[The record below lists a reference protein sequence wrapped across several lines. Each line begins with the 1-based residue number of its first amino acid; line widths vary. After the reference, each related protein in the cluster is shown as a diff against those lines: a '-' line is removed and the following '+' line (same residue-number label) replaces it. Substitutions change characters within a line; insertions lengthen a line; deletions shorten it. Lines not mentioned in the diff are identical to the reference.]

1 MYLMPARFLTN
12 HVKIYLLQTIIVLLV
27 LARKIL
33 VELVEININT
43 LFVLHVLNH
52 NNILAIIT
60 HRCKVTI
67 IKIVYAFVVKSYSA
81 IIHKPIVANNIVNLT
96 KKSGT
101 KI

>member
-27 LARKIL
+27 IASKI
-33 VELVEININT
+33 LVEININT

-52 NNILAIIT
+52 NNILTTIT

-67 IKIVYAFVVKSYSA
+67 IKIVYAFAVKSYSA

-96 KKSGT
+96 KKPGT
-101 KI
+101 KM

>member
-27 LARKIL
+27 LARKI
-33 VELVEININT
+33 LVEININT